1 MGCHFSGK
9 GGAAGFF
16 VGTRSLDAGH
26 VSNPDISGD
35 RVYAHRIATHPF
47 ELVNALWTAH
57 WSGDPKQLRDAIYLA
72 RVAGMTKP
80 EIARELRTTVR
91 HVTAAITF
99 AVT

>member
-1 MGCHFSGK
+1 M
-9 GGAAGFF
+9 
-16 VGTRSLDAGH
+16 GTRSLNTGH
-26 VSNPDISGD
+26 VSNPGTPGD

-57 WSGDPKQLRDAIYLA
+57 WSGDPKQMRDAIYLA
-72 RVAGMTKP
+72 RAAGMTKL

-91 HVTAAITF
+91 HVRAAITF